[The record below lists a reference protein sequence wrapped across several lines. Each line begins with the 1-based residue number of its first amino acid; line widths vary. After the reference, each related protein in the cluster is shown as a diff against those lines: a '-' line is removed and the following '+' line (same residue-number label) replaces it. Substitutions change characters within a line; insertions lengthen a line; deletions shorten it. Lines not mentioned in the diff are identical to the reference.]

1 MKKRKM
7 STPNLLLGGEWWNL
21 LLIQFTTSLGTS
33 SGQVPQWSADMTSY
47 LKALKRPTLGHL
59 YNFANLIEDFF
70 SCCDKLEHD
79 MANSKFS
86 KIFISPI
93 IKIKV
98 PNMTDWRKYKAIGLT
113 AQFN

>member
-59 YNFANLIEDFF
+59 YNFANLIETF
-70 SCCDKLEHD
+70 SVAATNLS
-79 MANSKFS
+79 MIWRILNFQ
-86 KIFISPI
+86 KILFLP
-93 IKIKV
+93 
-98 PNMTDWRKYKAIGLT
+98 
-113 AQFN
+113 